1 MLASIL
7 AAVASGVLYF
17 LGFTGFGYW
26 PLIFV
31 FLVPMFVAV
40 EGRRDLAAFG
50 IGEIAGTVAMYG
62 GFYWVAHLLQ
72 LFAGLGAPLAFLGLT
87 LLCVY
92 NGGTLGLEAW
102 LYVRMRRRGWH
113 PALCGAVAMTAVEAT
128 YPLLFPNYA
137 ANALYR
143 VPLLTQPVEL
153 FGMAAL
159 GVLVGGVNGALAGA
173 WLGRSA
179 RPRMLRHLAVATGLL
194 ATFAIYGAIRIPM
207 VDARSDAAPKSK
219 VALIQANH
227 GAASDTSRAEQ
238 SKDHR
243 RMTREVHRDH
253 PDLDLVVWPE
263 SGYGGAI
270 RRTQEDLLAVTGGT
284 PVPVALGVT
293 TVEFPPDGRR
303 RTWNSAVLT
312 STTGQRIGLY
322 DKIEL
327 LMFGEGLP
335 FEGSFPIVR
344 EWFPQAASFQRG
356 ERFEHLELP
365 SGVRMMP
372 LICYEDLLPDLVLR
386 MWERAG
392 PADLLLN
399 LTNDSWYGD
408 THEPRTHL
416 ALATF
421 RTIETRRALIRSTN
435 TGISALVDPVGR
447 IVEETPQYARATLV
461 GEVPVLEG
469 PPTLYVRLGNVLG
482 WAAIACALFGVF
494 WRRG

>member
-7 AAVASGVLYF
+7 AASASGVLYF

-72 LFAGLGAPLAFLGLT
+72 LFADLSAPLAFLGLT

-137 ANALYR
+137 ANALFR
-143 VPLLTQPVEL
+143 VPLLTQPIEL

-173 WLGRSA
+173 WLAREE
-179 RPRMLRHLAVATGLL
+179 RPRMLGQLGVAAAMLGLFAV
-194 ATFAIYGAIRIPM
+194 YGAVRIPM
-207 VDARSDAAPKSK
+207 VDAASKAAAHMK

-227 GAASDTSRAEQ
+227 GAASDVSRAEQ

-243 RMTREVHRDH
+243 RMTREVYRAH

-263 SGYGGAI
+263 SGYGGAVL
-270 RRTQEDLLAVTGGT
+270 RKQEDLLAVTGGT

-293 TVEFPPDGRR
+293 TVEFPPEGRR

-312 STTGQRIGLY
+312 STTGERIGLY
-322 DKIEL
+322 DKVEL

-335 FEGSFPIVR
+335 FEGTFPILR

-356 ERFEHLELP
+356 QRFEHLVHP
-365 SGVRMMP
+365 SGIRMMA
-372 LICYEDLLPDLVLR
+372 LICYEDLLPGLVRRL
-386 MWERAG
+386 WKKAG
-392 PADLLLN
+392 PADVLLN

-408 THEPRTHL
+408 THEPLTHL

-421 RTIETRRALIRSTN
+421 RTIETRRAMIRSTN
-435 TGISALVDPVGR
+435 TGISAFVDPVGR
-447 IVEETPQYARATLV
+447 ITDQTPQYARATLV

-469 PPTLYVRLGNVLG
+469 GPTLYVRWGNVLG
-482 WAAIACALFGVF
+482 WTAIACALFAVF
-494 WRRG
+494 WPRR